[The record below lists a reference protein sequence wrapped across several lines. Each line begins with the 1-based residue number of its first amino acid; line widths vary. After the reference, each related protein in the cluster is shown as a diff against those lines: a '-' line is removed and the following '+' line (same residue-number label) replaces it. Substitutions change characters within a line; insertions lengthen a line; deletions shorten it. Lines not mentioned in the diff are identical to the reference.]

1 MVDMNTLMDDETE
14 KALAAITSNLI
25 DAHIVYNDDK
35 SELDVT
41 IAIGCNSEN
50 VPCDDDS
57 VFYYCENTND
67 LRSLLKG
74 ANGWETNGSDFYI
87 TAFADGNVTWEA
99 K

>member
-1 MVDMNTLMDDETE
+1 MVDMNKPMDAETE

-25 DAHIVYNDDK
+25 DAHIVYKDNH

-41 IAIGCNSEN
+41 IAIGRDSEN
-50 VPCDDDS
+50 DPCDDDI
-57 VFYYCENTND
+57 FYYCENTAD

-74 ANGWETNGSDFYI
+74 AEGWETNGNDFYI
-87 TAFADGNVTWEA
+87 TAFADGNVSWEA